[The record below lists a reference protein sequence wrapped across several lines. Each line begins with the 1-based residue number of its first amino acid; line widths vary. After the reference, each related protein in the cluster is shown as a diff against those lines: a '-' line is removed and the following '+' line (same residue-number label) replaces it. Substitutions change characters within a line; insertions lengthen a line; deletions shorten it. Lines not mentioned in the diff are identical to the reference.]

1 MRTKRIAVL
10 LGATLIM
17 AACGASLPP
26 ATETTAAPNTT
37 EPAPI
42 TTTVPAATSTTATPT
57 TTQPVPVDSTVPTAT
72 STTAASTTT
81 TNPPTTTTTTPP
93 PDGVEVLVFLVGG
106 PGTNPDNF
114 DCSQVAPVT
123 RIVEPPTTLAGAMK
137 ALLAGPTAEEIEE
150 GFSSWFHEDAGWELE
165 SATISDRIAYI
176 DFSEDSP
183 LINNAS
189 TSCGSGSFIGQLVMT
204 ATQFPSVDHALFSFG
219 GDAEAFYG
227 WLQRGVPDF

>member
-1 MRTKRIAVL
+1 MRTKRIAVF
-10 LGATLIM
+10 LGAALLI

-26 ATETTAAPNTT
+26 ATETTAAP
-37 EPAPI
+37 
-42 TTTVPAATSTTATPT
+42 T
-57 TTQPVPVDSTVPTAT
+57 TTQPVPVTTTIPAAT

-81 TNPPTTTTTTPP
+81 TSPPTTTTTLQ
-93 PDGVEVLVFLVGG
+93 PDGVEVLVYLVGG
-106 PGTNPDNF
+106 PGTDPSNF

-123 RIVEPPTTLAGAMK
+123 RIVNPPTTLAGAMK
-137 ALLAGPTAEEIEE
+137 ALLAGPTAEEIEA
-150 GFSSWFHEDAGWELE
+150 GYVSWFHEDIGWELE

-189 TSCGSGSFIGQLVMT
+189 TSCGSASFMGQLVMT

-227 WLQRGVPDF
+227 WLQGSVPEF

>member
-1 MRTKRIAVL
+1 MRTKRIAVF
-10 LGATLIM
+10 LGATLMI

-26 ATETTAAPNTT
+26 ATENTAA
-37 EPAPI
+37 
-42 TTTVPAATSTTATPT
+42 PT
-57 TTQPVPVDSTVPTAT
+57 TTQPVPVDTTIPAAT

-81 TNPPTTTTTTPP
+81 TSPPATTTATTPQP
-93 PDGVEVLVFLVGG
+93 PEGVEVLVYLVGG
-106 PGTNPDNF
+106 PGTDPSNF
-114 DCSQVAPVT
+114 DCSQVASVT
-123 RIVEPPTTLAGAMK
+123 RIVQPPTTLAGAIR

-150 GFSSWFHEDAGWELE
+150 GFGSWFNEDVGWELE

-189 TSCGSGSFIGQLVMT
+189 TSCGSASFMGQLVMT

-227 WLQRGVPDF
+227 WLQGSVPEF

>member
-1 MRTKRIAVL
+1 MRKKRIAVF
-10 LGATLIM
+10 LGATLMI
-17 AACGASLPP
+17 AACGTSLPP
-26 ATETTAAPNTT
+26 ATE
-37 EPAPI
+37 
-42 TTTVPAATSTTATPT
+42 TTATPT
-57 TTQPVPVDSTVPTAT
+57 TTQPVPVTTTIPVAP

-81 TNPPTTTTTTPP
+81 TSPPTTTTTTPR
-93 PDGVEVLVFLVGG
+93 PDGVEVLVYLVGG
-106 PGTNPDNF
+106 PGTDHSNF

-123 RIVEPPTTLAGAMK
+123 RIVNPPTTLAGAMK
-137 ALLAGPTAEEIEE
+137 ALLAGPTAEETEA
-150 GFSSWFHEDAGWELE
+150 GYVSWFHEDVGWELE

-189 TSCGSGSFIGQLVMT
+189 TSCGSASFMGQLVMT

-227 WLQRGVPDF
+227 WLQRSVPEFQE